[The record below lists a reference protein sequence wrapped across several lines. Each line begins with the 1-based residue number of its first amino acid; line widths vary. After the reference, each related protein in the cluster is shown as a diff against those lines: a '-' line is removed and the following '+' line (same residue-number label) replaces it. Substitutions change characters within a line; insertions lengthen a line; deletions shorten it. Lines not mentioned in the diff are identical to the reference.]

1 MGQHYDVIVIGGGHN
16 GLVNAAYLAKAG
28 KKVVVLERRH
38 VLGGAAVT
46 EEIFP
51 GFLFSECSY
60 VVSLLRPEIIREL
73 DLPRHGLEILP
84 LDGTFSPMPN
94 GDYLWRVNDHAK
106 SIRDIRRHSRLD
118 AEAYDEFSKMMTPMC
133 RFVKPILSMIPPD
146 PTTLNPRDLK
156 QLHFLLQRFREL
168 SSDER
173 YTLVQLMTMSSADF
187 LDQWFETDV
196 LKATMSAS
204 GIIGTF
210 LGIRS
215 PGTAYVLLHHYM
227 GEIDG
232 AFRSWG
238 FSRGG
243 TGAISNAIADAA
255 REAGAEIRTK
265 APVARILVK
274 NGRACGVVLQS
285 GEEIF
290 ANVVS
295 SSVDPHLTFEK
306 FLEPSEL
313 PGDFVEGVRRYKFR
327 GSSGKVNLA
336 LDELPN
342 FKCLPGEG
350 AHLRGAISISPSTD
364 YMERAYD
371 DAKYGRYS
379 RRPYVDMVIP
389 SLTDPSVASPDG
401 PTTAR
406 RSTTFICAVP
416 QRIRAAGSWGPT
428 AALPA
433 RSSSRNGKVTL
444 FPACDPPGQS
454 RARQKRSQHRNHH
467 RPPWFPNRPPRRA
480 TDHAPRP
487 ARSSHR
493 RRAQRSHHCFLS
505 CQRRVQTARPRA
517 ARNGWRRRHY
527 RGISS
532 RLQSFHARAHARPAS
547 RRDCARHADRKIP
560 VRNPLSRSARLRAHT
575 RRKRASFLERQRQ
588 DRPRHREHFRKGLR
602 EIHGI
607 RGFSRPSHRR
617 PRPAC
622 FDHATGDRQAYSRRS
637 LESLYDRPQ
646 RAHAS

>member
-1 MGQHYDVIVIGGGHN
+1 MASNSNSRYDVIVIGGGHN
-16 GLVNAAYLAKAG
+16 GLVNAAYLARAG
-28 KKVVVLERRH
+28 KRVLVLERRH

-51 GFLFSECSY
+51 GFKFSVCSY

-84 LDGTFSPMPN
+84 LDGTFTPMPS
-94 GDYLWRVNDHAK
+94 GDYLWRMSDHARTRRE
-106 SIRDIRRHSRLD
+106 IYRHSPLD
-118 AEAYDEFSKMMTPMC
+118 AEAYDEYSKAMADMA
-133 RFVKPILSMIPPD
+133 RFVKPILSMVPPD
-146 PTTLNPRDLK
+146 PLSFDVPGFSRL
-156 QLHFLLQRFREL
+156 FAMGRRFQRL
-168 SSDER
+168 SR
-173 YTLVQLMTMSSADF
+173 TAQHNILQLMTMSAVDL

-313 PGDFVEGVRRYKFR
+313 PGDFLEGVRRYKFR

-342 FKCLPGEG
+342 FKCLPGPG
-350 AHLRGAISISPSTD
+350 AHLRGAISISPGME

-371 DAKYGRYS
+371 DAKYGHYS
-379 RRPYVDMVIP
+379 RRPYIDMVIP
-389 SLTDPSVASPDG
+389 SVTDPSVA
-401 PTTAR
+401 
-406 RSTTFICAVP
+406 
-416 QRIRAAGSWGPT
+416 
-428 AALPA
+428 
-433 RSSSRNGKVTL
+433 
-444 FPACDPPGQS
+444 PPG
-454 RARQKRSQHRNHH
+454 KHV
-467 RPPWFPNRPPRRA
+467 
-480 TDHAPRP
+480 
-487 ARSSHR
+487 
-493 RRAQRSHHCFLS
+493 LS
-505 CQRRVQTARPRA
+505 CFVQYAPYKLAEAT
-517 ARNGWRRRHY
+517 W
-527 RGISS
+527 
-532 RLQSFHARAHARPAS
+532 
-547 RRDCARHADRKIP
+547 ADQK
-560 VRNPLSRSARLRAHT
+560 NT
-575 RRKRASFLERQRQ
+575 
-588 DRPRHREHFRKGLR
+588 
-602 EIHGI
+602 
-607 RGFSRPSHRR
+607 
-617 PRPAC
+617 
-622 FDHATGDRQAYSRRS
+622 
-637 LESLYDRPQ
+637 
-646 RAHAS
+646 